1 MEIYYSEGS
10 ARPESRYLEF
20 YSLGR
25 PVYSV
30 NAFVEQAQDGFK
42 WIKAQLPVG
51 RWDKGAIV
59 DALIRVKYSSD
70 EMEAIH
76 NNYLEALA
84 KADTLGKAIE
94 EFAEMQEWRKQCKQ
108 EAERIMGEVRS

>member
-1 MEIYYSEGS
+1 MKIYYSEGS

-20 YSLGR
+20 RSLGR

-42 WIKAQLPVG
+42 WIKAQLPVD
-51 RWDKGAIV
+51 RWDKAAIV
-59 DALIRVKYSSD
+59 DALIRVKYPAD

-76 NNYLEALA
+76 NNYLEALIGG
-84 KADTLGKAIE
+84 DSSGKAVE
-94 EFAEMQEWRKQCKQ
+94 EFTSMQEWRRLCKQ
-108 EAERIMGEVRS
+108 EADRILGEYA